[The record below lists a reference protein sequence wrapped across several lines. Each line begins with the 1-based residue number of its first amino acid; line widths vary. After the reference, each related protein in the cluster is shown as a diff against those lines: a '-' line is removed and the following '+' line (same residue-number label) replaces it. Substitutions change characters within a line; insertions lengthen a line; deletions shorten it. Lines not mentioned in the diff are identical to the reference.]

1 MTVTAPPDV
10 SVLIATYNMRD
21 DVLRCLESLR
31 AVDAVARLEVI
42 VVENGSSDGAAAA
55 VRERFPG
62 VHLIELPRNVG
73 WTRAN
78 NAALRAARGRFL
90 LLLNADTIVEPDAVA
105 HLAAYLSEHPDTGIV
120 APTMLNE
127 DGTVQETARR
137 LPRPINAF
145 FGRHSWLTRMWPSNP
160 FSRRYLR
167 RDVDPGQPFEADW
180 VSAAAAMFPRAVLE
194 RIGPLDEA
202 FTHWVDADWCL
213 RITAAGWKV
222 CCVPQAR
229 VHHLEGYGR
238 GRKRPRAIVAF
249 HQGVYRL
256 YRKHYASG
264 IRRPLLAVAALG
276 LTVRCGWL
284 LVSNGLKRPGEASGA
299 RP

>member
-1 MTVTAPPDV
+1 MTAPAPPDV

-31 AVDAVARLEVI
+31 AVDAVTPLEII
-42 VVENGSSDGAAAA
+42 VVENGSTDGAAAA
-55 VRERFPG
+55 IRERFPQ
-62 VHLIELPRNVG
+62 VRVIELPRNVG

-78 NAALRAARGRFL
+78 NAAMRAAGGAYYF
-90 LLLNADTIVEPDAVA
+90 LLNADTIVEPDAVA
-105 HLAAYLSEHPDTGIV
+105 HLRAYLAAHPGTGIV

-127 DGTVQETARR
+127 DGTLQETARR

-145 FGRHSWLTRMWPSNP
+145 FGRHSWLTRVWPTNP
-160 FSRRYLR
+160 FSRRYLQ
-167 RDVDPGQPFEADW
+167 RDVDLRQPFEADW
-180 VSAAAAMFPRAVLE
+180 VSAAAAMFPRAVAE
-194 RIGPLDEA
+194 RIGPLDET

-222 CCVPQAR
+222 RCVPQAR

-256 YRKHYASG
+256 YRKHYAGG

-276 LTVRCGWL
+276 LTLRCGWL
-284 LVSNGLKRPGEASGA
+284 LMSNSLKRAD
-299 RP
+299 